1 MILMDIILDMINA
14 MIHFFV
20 KLYASL
26 NFFPKTANFTPQ
38 ANFTP
43 LDGISYMLLYN

>member
-14 MIHFFV
+14 MIHFFL

-26 NFFPKTANFTPQ
+26 NFFPKMANFTPP

-43 LDGISYMLLYN
+43 LDGNDQNIV